1 MVRLLVPYIN
11 IKNNIIILS
20 NNPNII
26 GNFGENIVILKTYKI
41 YHKYI
46 QYENTKSNLNAAIYI
61 YYSHNKTQ
69 QSNKQLKKLLQQNGK
84 NVFVVDE
91 E

>member
-26 GNFGENIVILKTYKI
+26 GNFGENIVILKIYKI

-46 QYENTKSNLNAAIYI
+46 QYENTKSNLNAAIYTTHI
-61 YYSHNKTQ
+61 I
-69 QSNKQLKKLLQQNGK
+69 KLNNQIN
-84 NVFVVDE
+84 N
-91 E
+91 